1 MEKTLKKG
9 RPDIAMSSFSFL
21 FAEMLNYFHSR
32 ASSSDELEG
41 RLQAAGERL
50 GLKVLELMTYREKA
64 NRKDTL
70 ESFLSFI
77 SNNVWRMLFGR
88 PADGLQRIPADNS
101 YMILESVPIT
111 NRYIEAGQLNPATF
125 ITGIIIGMLR
135 AAGFNNPVE
144 THVWKKDESTNETT
158 NVYLVKSK

>member
-1 MEKTLKKG
+1 
-9 RPDIAMSSFSFL
+9 MSSFSFL
-21 FAEMLNYFHSR
+21 FAEMLNCFHSR

-50 GLKVLELMTYREKA
+50 GLKVLELVTYREKA
-64 NRKDTL
+64 NRKNTL

-101 YMILESVPIT
+101 YMILESAYHQQIH
-111 NRYIEAGQLNPATF
+111 RGGPAQP
-125 ITGIIIGMLR
+125 GDVHYWHHRWNAPCGR
-135 AAGFNNPVE
+135 V
-144 THVWKKDESTNETT
+144 
-158 NVYLVKSK
+158 